1 MDATDKDSSEYIRL
15 LFRLGRIDKQGV
27 IEWADTVITN
37 RLDAPLWSIEI
48 AMAGRRYP
56 DELESLLLHVPG
68 YVTNDLPR
76 KMVASRLR
84 DDWISGQISDQD
96 LIDEWYALYP
106 EYPENRDSMHAA
118 AVWQF
123 LDEVLVS
130 IYSGD
135 HVAIGLGEARAE
147 LANLLEPYAGYA
159 PLAQPIGRISR
170 STGAAKSGRLAM
182 DNQSSPPRD
191 R

>member
-1 MDATDKDSSEYIRL
+1 MVATDKDSCEYIRL

-27 IEWADTVITN
+27 IEWADSVITN
-37 RLDAPLWSIEI
+37 CQDAPLWAIEI
-48 AMAGRRYP
+48 AMAGSRYP

-68 YVTNDLPR
+68 DVTNDLPR
-76 KMVASRLR
+76 KMVASCLR
-84 DDWISGQISDQD
+84 DDWISGRMSDED

-118 AVWQF
+118 AVWQY

-135 HVAIGLGEARAE
+135 DVAISLGEARAE
-147 LANLLEPYAGYA
+147 LANLLEPYASFA
-159 PLAQPIGRISR
+159 PLAQPIGRTSR
-170 STGAAKSGRLAM
+170 CTGAAKSGGFEM
-182 DNQSSPPRD
+182 DNHSSPPRD